1 WTRGWGGCGCWHSR
15 AVPTAV
21 VQKGGAG
28 TKSTP
33 DDHLAARPHCRVRV
47 PANWRVGGAG
57 GCPTVGGRVVS
68 PTCVQIAAEPAPDYH
83 LAARPDCRVIPSR
96 RGRVGGAGGCPTV
109 GAGIVASAGVQW
121 VGTEVID
128 ASAPD
133 DHFATGPHCRVIPSG
148 SGRVSGAGSCPTIG
162 AGIISPAGV
171 KKVAAVTS
179 APDD

>member
-57 GCPTVGGRVVS
+57 GYPTVGGRVVS
-68 PTCVQIAAEPAPDYH
+68 PTCVQIAAEPAPDDH
-83 LAARPDCRVIPSR
+83 FAARPDCRVIPSR

-109 GAGIVASAGVQW
+109 GAGIVASAGVQLAGA
-121 VGTEVID
+121 VVFA
-128 ASAPD
+128 AS
-133 DHFATGPHCRVIPSG
+133 DHFAPIPACQECRVVPWG
-148 SGRVSGAGSCPTIG
+148 SGRAGGAGARRTMG
-162 AGIISPAGV
+162 
-171 KKVAAVTS
+171 
-179 APDD
+179 